1 LRMRHGAFRFSFNGL
16 IAFTFLST
24 ALSCIPS
31 SGLESSTA
39 SIDENYVVP
48 RSPNT
53 RPLIETPTDATQPPY
68 SVESSFLRWLKHYKN
83 PVVCDMIFCHGSC
96 ANYDDSCPSF
106 RHHLLS
112 FLDEASCNSNVG
124 PNSESSDSG
133 ESCHVD
139 NSRKSETFSDTG
151 SPFK

>member
-1 LRMRHGAFRFSFNGL
+1 MRRGALRISFNRF
-16 IAFTFLST
+16 IAFTWLAASLFG
-24 ALSCIPS
+24 IPS
-31 SGLESSTA
+31 YGLESSTG

-48 RSPNT
+48 RLQDT
-53 RPLIETPTDATQPPY
+53 RSLIETPAAATQQPY
-68 SVESSFLRWLKHYKN
+68 SIESSFLRWLKHFKN

-112 FLDEASCNSNVG
+112 FLDQAGCNTNVA
-124 PNSESSDSG
+124 PNNENSVSG
-133 ESCHVD
+133 QSCHVD
-139 NSRKSETFSDTG
+139 KSPKSETFSDAG